1 MTNAPDI
8 SIKKHLRVFRKDAQ
22 QIIYLSLKKTKK
34 KTGYILNKKW
44 NPQYVLDQI
53 HSRHSDWGD
62 IFRWELRNKFFF
74 YTNLIIVQYR
84 SFFMWTP
91 YMRKEK
97 MQMILVNWKKK

>member
-1 MTNAPDI
+1 M
-8 SIKKHLRVFRKDAQ
+8 
-22 QIIYLSLKKTKK
+22 
-34 KTGYILNKKW
+34 
-44 NPQYVLDQI
+44 
-53 HSRHSDWGD
+53 
-62 IFRWELRNKFFF
+62 RNKFFF